1 MPNLT
6 DKDKLIRFER
16 QMLRRIFSPMRD
28 EKDGYEIRSKRV
40 LYITNPR

>member
-16 QMLRRIFSPMRD
+16 KMLQRIFGPKRD
-28 EKDGYEIRSKRV
+28 EKGGYEIRSKRV
-40 LYITNPR
+40 VYIT